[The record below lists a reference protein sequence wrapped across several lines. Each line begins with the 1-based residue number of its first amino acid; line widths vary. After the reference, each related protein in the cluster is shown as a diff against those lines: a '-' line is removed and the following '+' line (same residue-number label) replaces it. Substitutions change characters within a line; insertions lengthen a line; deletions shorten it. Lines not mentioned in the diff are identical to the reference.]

1 MITIWY
7 YLIFIG
13 RYVSYVRTKASVF
26 LIITKHIIK
35 RRTDHILN
43 MFVVKCLSW
52 FNTCLISQVFKHGWT
67 VYLPVSFQ
75 FVVHTHLSFF
85 SVQFIWPVW
94 DQSIKCANLQG
105 LCDNQSVPSLP
116 SGPKRES
123 SDIDYEV
130 DKWYEC
136 MHKCG
141 IGSCLMFHNVAPGHH
156 LCLLKLW
163 TKRMS
168 WKQKKNQDRCLGN
181 WNGKCSPLHGCNINP
196 SSLGTVDAC
205 FWSFNIV
212 CILRVTYYKNNSSNS
227 CQHII

>member
-13 RYVSYVRTKASVF
+13 RYVSYVRTKSSVF

-141 IGSCLMFHNVAPGHH
+141 IGSCLMFQNVAPGHH

-212 CILRVTYYKNNSSNS
+212 CILRVT
-227 CQHII
+227 